1 MSMIAK
7 GNGLSPQIL
16 PRVASHGVPLR
27 ELMQLPRWQGMEV
40 VAGADGLDAI
50 VARLNI
56 IEVPDIAPWIKEHEF
71 LLSTGYPLR
80 DASEAFISEIASS
93 GAVGLAIKQGR
104 YLDEIPAQMLHESNE
119 LGFPI
124 LTIPED
130 VAFDELLHEGLALIL
145 EKNLTVLERSDHVHR
160 ALINL
165 VLQGGGLA
173 EVVSQVAEVIEAHVI
188 AVTPDGR
195 LLAASGAESSS
206 MQGQFDPSGRLL
218 IERLKLGLQETA
230 AEELVLFQ
238 AVASISSGADEL
250 GRIVA
255 SSDRVLSNSDLMILE
270 RAATVAALTIT
281 KRQAV
286 AAVESK
292 YQGDFLREVF
302 AGKAGTPEQVGVYA
316 KALGWNFEREQLVIV
331 ATLEPVVQL
340 TPEEHRRAH
349 DRFTAAWVSVT
360 RTADPEAA
368 IVGFANEVVIIS
380 ASSAHGPRG
389 YLETLT
395 AGLSGDGG
403 GGRHRFNAGVSRV
416 VPAMEALP
424 EGYRQAK
431 QALGVGRRIHG
442 AGSVADFETLGVFRI
457 LSLVPES
464 EELRSFLDET
474 LGELATRE
482 DAEAEDLR
490 KTLGVL
496 LDTNINVAETSR
508 ILHFHYNTL
517 RYRILKLERMVGPFT
532 IDPQLRLSLALSLR
546 ILTMRGLA

>member
-1 MSMIAK
+1 MIAK
-7 GNGLSPQIL
+7 GSAFSPQIL

-27 ELMQLPRWQGMEV
+27 ELMQLPRWRGMEL
-40 VAGADGLDAI
+40 VAGARGLDAI
-50 VARLNI
+50 VARLNV

-80 DASEAFISEIASS
+80 EASDAFISEIASS

-104 YLDEIPAQMLHESNE
+104 YLDAIPAQMIHESNE

-195 LLAASGAESSS
+195 LLAASGAERPS
-206 MQGQFDPSGRLL
+206 MQAQFDPSGRLL
-218 IERLKLGLQETA
+218 IERLKLGLQETTS
-230 AEELVLFQ
+230 EELVLYQ

-255 SSDRVLSNSDLMILE
+255 SSDHALSNSDLMILE

-302 AGKAGTPEQVGVYA
+302 AGKAGSPEQVGVYA
-316 KALGWNFEREQLVIV
+316 QALGWNFNREQVVIV
-331 ATLEPVVQL
+331 ASLEPVVQL
-340 TPEEHRRAH
+340 SPEEHRRAH
-349 DRFTAAWVSVT
+349 DRFTAAWISVT
-360 RTADPEAA
+360 RAVDPEAA
-368 IVGFANEVVIIS
+368 IVGFAHEVVIIS
-380 ASSAHGPRG
+380 ATSVQSPRA
-389 YLETLT
+389 YLESLT
-395 AGLSGDGG
+395 VGLSGDGG

-416 VPAMEALP
+416 AATVEALP

-442 AGSVADFETLGVFRI
+442 PGSVADFETLGVFRI

>member
-1 MSMIAK
+1 MSIIAK

-27 ELMQLPRWQGMEV
+27 ELMELPRWQGMEV
-40 VAGADGLDAI
+40 VAGAGGLDAI

-80 DASEAFISEIASS
+80 DASAAFISEIASS

-104 YLDEIPAQMLHESNE
+104 YLDQIPAQMIHESNE

-173 EVVSQVAEVIEAHVI
+173 EVVSQVAEVIEALVI

-195 LLAASGAESSS
+195 LLAASGTESSS
-206 MQGQFDPSGRLL
+206 MQAQFDPSGRLF

-230 AEELVLFQ
+230 AGESVLFQ

-302 AGKAGTPEQVGVYA
+302 AGKAGSPEQVGVYA
-316 KALGWNFEREQLVIV
+316 KALGWNFDREQLVIV

-340 TPEEHRRAH
+340 TPDEHRRAH

-380 ASSAHGPRG
+380 AHSAPGPRA
-389 YLETLT
+389 YLEVLA

-416 VPAMEALP
+416 VPALEALP

-482 DAEAEDLR
+482 DVEAEDLR

-546 ILTMRGLA
+546 ILTMRGLT